1 MAAGFRQPGPDAAK
15 LRAPDAGAALAVT
28 GARLLPART
37 APRSAGR
44 HLPSAMLGRIRS
56 RIECA
61 MVIRMVIQTI
71 ELHPTRPDQID
82 AASHVSRDD
91 PTPPVVSD

>member
-1 MAAGFRQPGPDAAK
+1 VAGGLVVGSTSVIAN
-15 LRAPDAGAALAVT
+15 
-28 GARLLPART
+28 
-37 APRSAGR
+37 
-44 HLPSAMLGRIRS
+44 RIRS

-71 ELHPTRPDQID
+71 ELHPTEPNQID

-91 PTPPVVSD
+91 PTPSDVSD